1 MRISLHR
8 EPIACHVTPAHGN
21 LAANCVVACARRT
34 LEVCE
39 GSNSSGAGGFLMG
52 MAQEDVTLIHRNTKK
67 LFQHQTLNSHLFES
81 CGGLS

>member
-34 LEVCE
+34 LEVCK
-39 GSNSSGAGGFLMG
+39 GSNSSGAGGLLMG
-52 MAQEDVTLIHRNTKK
+52 MAQQDVTLIHRNTKK
-67 LFQHQTLNSHLFES
+67 
-81 CGGLS
+81 